1 MAEAIDYKH
10 IGSRPVRPDGV
21 DKVTGR
27 AEFGG
32 DVSLPGMIIGK
43 ILRSP
48 HAHAR
53 IKSIDIT
60 DALAIPGVHAVITGA
75 DFPGGGISGEI
86 DGEGGGSISDQAK
99 NVIARDKVLYHGHAL
114 AAVAAISDTAADR
127 ALDAIKVEYEVLSPV
142 LDILEAIDP
151 DSALV
156 NENNY
161 TKLPEKPD
169 RPSNIA
175 NVGNLVRGDIQEG
188 FERADV
194 IIEREYVCP
203 MTHQGYIE
211 PHSCLA
217 SVDEEGK
224 GTVWCST
231 QGHFEFRNQTASI
244 LKKNIADLKFGN
256 KLDVDIVA
264 VSFVRD
270 ANDIIKVREIVDK
283 NIKIIA
289 KIELKNA
296 VKNLDSIID
305 EADGVM
311 VARGDLGVQLDL
323 EKVPFIQK
331 QILNEA
337 NAKGK
342 ITVTATEMLQSMKE
356 SHRPTR
362 AEVTDITNAIL
373 EGTDCV
379 MLSAETAIG
388 NHPEV
393 VVSAMSDI
401 CKEADSRND
410 TSVLRFKETSTVD
423 TLTTSLAKAAVQ
435 VANEIEAKAIVAFTE
450 TGRTPLLISNY
461 RPEAPIFTMT
471 TIDKT
476 YNQMNILWGVQQIKI
491 DRLETTPEMFE
502 IADTWLQ
509 NNKKFKKND
518 KVVIVAGT
526 PPNKEAATNLIR
538 VMKIGEF

>member
-1 MAEAIDYKH
+1 MTRKTKIIATVGPSVNSKDGIKKLVEAGADVLRLNFSHGTEEDHSNVVKWIRELEKSVAIMQDIQGPKIRTGEAKESTQFRQSHEIKITNKETISDDNVIYINYKDLFKDLNSGERIFIDDGQIVIRIIKKTKSSMLGQIE
-10 IGSRPVRPDGV
+10 IGG
-21 DKVTGR
+21 
-27 AEFGG
+27 E
-32 DVSLPGMIIGK
+32 
-43 ILRSP
+43 LRSNQ
-48 HAHAR
+48 
-53 IKSIDIT
+53 
-60 DALAIPGVHAVITGA
+60 GVA
-75 DFPGGGISGEI
+75 F
-86 DGEGGGSISDQAK
+86 
-99 NVIARDKVLYHGHAL
+99 
-114 AAVAAISDTAADR
+114 
-127 ALDAIKVEYEVLSPV
+127 
-142 LDILEAIDP
+142 P
-151 DSALV
+151 DS
-156 NENNY
+156 
-161 TKLPEKPD
+161 KLSVSAITEKD
-169 RPSNIA
+169 
-175 NVGNLVRGDIQEG
+175 
-188 FERADV
+188 
-194 IIEREYVCP
+194 
-203 MTHQGYIE
+203 
-211 PHSCLA
+211 
-217 SVDEEGK
+217 
-224 GTVWCST
+224 
-231 QGHFEFRNQTASI
+231 
-244 LKKNIADLKFGN
+244 IADLKFGN

-270 ANDIIKVREIVDK
+270 ANDIKKVREIVDK

>member
-1 MAEAIDYKH
+1 MTRKTKIIATVGPSVNSKDGIKKLVEAGADVLRLNFSHGTEEDHSNVVKWIRELEKSVAIMQDIQGPKIRTGEAKESTQFKQSH
-10 IGSRPVRPDGV
+10 EIKITNKETISD
-21 DKVTGR
+21 DKVIYRNYKDLFKDLNSGERIFIDDGQIVIRIIKKTKSSMLGQI
-27 AEFGG
+27 EIGG
-32 DVSLPGMIIGK
+32 E
-43 ILRSP
+43 LRSNQ
-48 HAHAR
+48 
-53 IKSIDIT
+53 
-60 DALAIPGVHAVITGA
+60 GVA
-75 DFPGGGISGEI
+75 F
-86 DGEGGGSISDQAK
+86 
-99 NVIARDKVLYHGHAL
+99 
-114 AAVAAISDTAADR
+114 
-127 ALDAIKVEYEVLSPV
+127 
-142 LDILEAIDP
+142 P
-151 DSALV
+151 DS
-156 NENNY
+156 
-161 TKLPEKPD
+161 KLSVSAITEKD
-169 RPSNIA
+169 
-175 NVGNLVRGDIQEG
+175 
-188 FERADV
+188 
-194 IIEREYVCP
+194 
-203 MTHQGYIE
+203 
-211 PHSCLA
+211 
-217 SVDEEGK
+217 
-224 GTVWCST
+224 
-231 QGHFEFRNQTASI
+231 
-244 LKKNIADLKFGN
+244 IADLKFGN

-270 ANDIIKVREIVDK
+270 ANDIKKVREVVDK

-388 NHPEV
+388 NHPDV

>member
-1 MAEAIDYKH
+1 MTRKTKIIATVGPSVNSKDGIKKLVEAGADVLRLNFSHGTEEDHSNVVKWIRELEKSVAIMQDIQGPKIRTGEAKESTQFKKSDEIKITNKETISDDNIIYINYKDLFKDLNSGERIFID
-10 IGSRPVRPDGV
+10 DGQIV
-21 DKVTGR
+21 IRIIKKTKSSMLGQV
-27 AEFGG
+27 EVGG
-32 DVSLPGMIIGK
+32 E
-43 ILRSP
+43 LRSNQ
-48 HAHAR
+48 
-53 IKSIDIT
+53 
-60 DALAIPGVHAVITGA
+60 GVA
-75 DFPGGGISGEI
+75 F
-86 DGEGGGSISDQAK
+86 
-99 NVIARDKVLYHGHAL
+99 
-114 AAVAAISDTAADR
+114 
-127 ALDAIKVEYEVLSPV
+127 
-142 LDILEAIDP
+142 P
-151 DSALV
+151 DS
-156 NENNY
+156 
-161 TKLPEKPD
+161 KLSVSAITEKD
-169 RPSNIA
+169 
-175 NVGNLVRGDIQEG
+175 
-188 FERADV
+188 
-194 IIEREYVCP
+194 
-203 MTHQGYIE
+203 
-211 PHSCLA
+211 
-217 SVDEEGK
+217 
-224 GTVWCST
+224 
-231 QGHFEFRNQTASI
+231 
-244 LKKNIADLKFGN
+244 IADLKFGK
-256 KLDVDIVA
+256 KLDIDIVA

-270 ANDIIKVREIVDK
+270 ANDIKKVREIIDK

-323 EKVPFIQK
+323 EKVPFLQK

-410 TSVLRFKETSTVD
+410 TSALRFKETSTVD

-476 YNQMNILWGVQQIKI
+476 YNQMNLLWGVQQIKI

-509 NNKKFKKND
+509 NNKNFKKND

>member
-1 MAEAIDYKH
+1 MTRKTKIIATVGPSVNSKDGIKKLVEAGADVLRLNFSHGTEEDHSNVVKWIRELEKSVAIMQDIQGPKIRTGEAKESTQFKKSDEIKITNKETISDDNIIYINYKDLFKDLNSGERIFIDDGQIVIRIIKKTKTSMLGQVE
-10 IGSRPVRPDGV
+10 IGG
-21 DKVTGR
+21 
-27 AEFGG
+27 E
-32 DVSLPGMIIGK
+32 
-43 ILRSP
+43 LRSNQ
-48 HAHAR
+48 
-53 IKSIDIT
+53 
-60 DALAIPGVHAVITGA
+60 GVA
-75 DFPGGGISGEI
+75 F
-86 DGEGGGSISDQAK
+86 
-99 NVIARDKVLYHGHAL
+99 
-114 AAVAAISDTAADR
+114 
-127 ALDAIKVEYEVLSPV
+127 
-142 LDILEAIDP
+142 P
-151 DSALV
+151 DS
-156 NENNY
+156 
-161 TKLPEKPD
+161 KLSVSAITEKD
-169 RPSNIA
+169 
-175 NVGNLVRGDIQEG
+175 
-188 FERADV
+188 
-194 IIEREYVCP
+194 
-203 MTHQGYIE
+203 
-211 PHSCLA
+211 
-217 SVDEEGK
+217 
-224 GTVWCST
+224 
-231 QGHFEFRNQTASI
+231 
-244 LKKNIADLKFGN
+244 IADLKFGN

-270 ANDIIKVREIVDK
+270 ANDIKKVREIIDK

-410 TSVLRFKETSTVD
+410 TSALRFKETSTVD

-476 YNQMNILWGVQQIKI
+476 YNQMNLLWGVQQIKI

-509 NNKKFKKND
+509 NNKNFKKND